1 MLEKMKRISLFL
13 VTGLAVGMV
22 IFALLSLVFLNQT
35 ERQLFGYRA
44 FIVQSDS
51 MAATDFSAGDVI
63 FVKSVDA
70 AALEAGD
77 VVSFL
82 SFDASHFGEVITH
95 KIRRRVLDESG
106 VEAFVTF
113 GTTTDIDDS
122 ALVYPSQLL
131 GVYQGRIAK
140 LGYFLAFLKTVP
152 GYLLFVFLPF
162 VILILSE
169 ARRAIS
175 LFREIRRDK
184 QLEISEVGTVDS
196 AEFERLKQ
204 ELEVLKAQ
212 LEKRDEP
219 DGG

>member
-82 SFDASHFGEVITH
+82 SLDASHFGEVITH